1 MTLTSTVAQRLAA
14 NLEFDD
20 EQIKEQSAQPV
31 VNPQIVAIAKTLN
44 DNPLLITP
52 ATRWLQQKL
61 AEMANAQLSVLYT
74 PEELDEMRKNV

>member
-1 MTLTSTVAQRLAA
+1 MTLSSTVAQRLAA

>member
-1 MTLTSTVAQRLAA
+1 MTLSSTVAQRLAA

-31 VNPQIVAIAKTLN
+31 VNSQIVAIAKTLN

-61 AEMANAQLSVLYT
+61 AEMAGAQLSVLYT